1 MISYVKGN
9 LFDSNA
15 QALVNTVNTVG
26 VMGKGIAL
34 QFKEAYPENYRIYHK
49 ACKEGKFSVGQ
60 MLVTSINDMYGGQ
73 DRLII
78 NFPTKTDWRKPY
90 EYVYIEEGL
99 KALKKEIVERGIKS
113 IAIPPLGSSNGGLN
127 WVLVK
132 EMIVSALS
140 DLDCDI
146 RIYEPTAKIQ
156 ERMKAERTKLNPA
169 RAMLLDVAC
178 DLSAHGEFLSEFA
191 AEKIVY
197 FLQRFGAANI
207 FKLQYK
213 PYIYGPY
220 SGKVRYVLHHLNGSY
235 ICGMSDLNNK
245 PFDDIWLLPG
255 TYEAVSE
262 FFANEKNKDYLQ
274 IAEHTKQFL
283 SGYYS
288 NFGLELLASVD
299 FILQNQVKG
308 QSLDD
313 DTMVQIV
320 LDYIKNWNERK
331 KRLFTEKH
339 IRGAVNY
346 LKRLQ
351 ISGDSH

>member
-9 LFDSNA
+9 LFDSDA

-34 QFKEAYPENYRIYHK
+34 QFKEAYPDNYRIYRK
-49 ACKEGKFSVGQ
+49 ACKEGTFSVGQ
-60 MLVTSINDMYGGQ
+60 LLVTSINDMYEGQ
-73 DRLII
+73 GRLII
-78 NFPTKTDWRKPY
+78 YFPTKTDWRKPS
-90 EYVYIEEGL
+90 EYIYIEEGL
-99 KALKKEIVERGIKS
+99 KALKKEIVERGIQS

-127 WVLVK
+127 WIQVK

-140 DLDCDI
+140 DLNCDI
-146 RIYEPTAKIQ
+146 RIYEPTLNIQ
-156 ERMKAERTKLNPA
+156 ERMKAERTRLNTA

-191 AEKIVY
+191 AEKLVY
-197 FLQRFGAANI
+197 FLQRFGANDV

-235 ICGMSDLNNK
+235 VSGMSDLNNK
-245 PFDDIWLLPG
+245 PFDNIWLLPG
-255 TYEAVSE
+255 THEAVDE
-262 FFANEKNKDYLQ
+262 YWKNETYAVYKQ
-274 IAEHTKQFL
+274 ITERTKAFL

-299 FILQNQVKG
+299 FILQNQVRC
-308 QSLDD
+308 QSIDD
-313 DTMVQIV
+313 DAVV
-320 LDYIKNWNERK
+320 LLVFDYIKNWNERK
-331 KRLFTEKH
+331 RRLFTEKH
-339 IRGAVNY
+339 IKDAVRY
-346 LKRLQ
+346 LKQLYN
-351 ISGDSH
+351 

>member
-9 LFDSNA
+9 LFDSDA

-34 QFKEAYPENYRIYHK
+34 QFKEAYPDNYRIYRK
-49 ACKEGKFSVGQ
+49 VCKDGTFSVGQ
-60 MLVTSINDMYGGQ
+60 MLVTTANDIYSGQ
-73 DRLII
+73 IRTII
-78 NFPTKTDWRKPY
+78 NFPTKTDWRKPS
-90 EYVYIEEGL
+90 EYVYIENGL
-99 KALKKEIVERGIKS
+99 KALRTEIVERGIKS

-127 WVLVK
+127 WAQVK
-132 EMIVSALS
+132 EMIVSALC

-146 RIYEPTAKIQ
+146 RIYEPTVKIQ

-197 FLQRFGAANI
+197 FLQRFGAANV
-207 FKLQYK
+207 FNLQYK

-235 ICGMSDLNNK
+235 VSGMSDLNNK
-245 PFDDIWLLPG
+245 PFENIWLLPG
-255 TYEAVSE
+255 TYEAVQE
-262 FFANEKNKDYLQ
+262 FLADEKNKEYCQ
-274 IAEHTKQFL
+274 IAERTKSFL

-299 FILQNQVKG
+299 FILQNQVN
-308 QSLDD
+308 SSSFDD
-313 DTMVQIV
+313 DAIVLLV
-320 LDYIKNWNERK
+320 LDYIKDWSERK

-339 IRGAVNY
+339 IRDAIRRCGSIHA
-346 LKRLQ
+346 L
-351 ISGDSH
+351 SHE

>member
-1 MISYVKGN
+1 MISYVEGN
-9 LFDSNA
+9 LFDSDA

-34 QFKEAYPENYRIYHK
+34 QFKEAFPDNYRIYRK
-49 ACKEGKFSVGQ
+49 ACKEGSFSVGQ
-60 MLVTSINDMYGGQ
+60 MLVTSNNDMYGGQ
-73 DRLII
+73 GRLII
-78 NFPTKTDWRKPY
+78 NFPTKTDWRKPS
-90 EYVYIEEGL
+90 EYIYIEEGL
-99 KALKKEIVERGIKS
+99 KALKKEIIERGIKS

-127 WVLVK
+127 WVQVK
-132 EMIVSALS
+132 DMIISALS

-197 FLQRFGAANI
+197 FLQRFGAANV

-235 ICGMSDLNNK
+235 ISGMSDLNNK

-255 TYEAVSE
+255 TYEAVNE
-262 FFANEKNKDYLQ
+262 FLADEENRVYSQ

-313 DTMVQIV
+313 DTIVQMV

-331 KRLFTEKH
+331 RRLFTEKH
-339 IRGAVNY
+339 IRDAVSY
-346 LKRLQ
+346 LKRN
-351 ISGDSH
+351 S